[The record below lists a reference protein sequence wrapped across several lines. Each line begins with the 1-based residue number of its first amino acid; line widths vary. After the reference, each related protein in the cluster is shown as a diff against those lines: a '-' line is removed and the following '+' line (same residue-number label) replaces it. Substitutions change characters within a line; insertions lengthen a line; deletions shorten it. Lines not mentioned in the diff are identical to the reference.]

1 MGLLDRIFRTST
13 STPEPAEERSF
24 GNALAAA
31 RATQIFHHLELAANI
46 NSESALEVSV
56 VSACIQKISQTVAAL
71 DVDVYQVDG
80 LKQTRLDH
88 SLTPLLKR
96 SPSEN
101 LTAFDFLE
109 KFVSDAYLHGRGFAA
124 IQRTG
129 AGNVTRLQILD
140 AADMKEAELSDGRPA
155 YIHQGTG
162 DVYTEEELFT
172 LKAFRDRSPVDL
184 HKRSI
189 ALMKA
194 AETYASSFFQNGGNV
209 SGILKT
215 PHTLT
220 DEQFNR
226 LRETW
231 HGRYHGPEGAHRTAI
246 LENGTDFVK
255 VGSNPEAA
263 QLQQARKLQAEQ
275 IALSFGVPPAL
286 LGIDTNVTYNNTEEQ
301 ARHFALYTI
310 GPLVRRIEQEAALKL
325 LPERE
330 RGRVEVR
337 FNLSSLLR
345 ADAKTRGE
353 YFTRLAGAGIVS
365 INEAREA
372 LENLNPI
379 EGGDTHLVP
388 LNLAPLESIGQEP
401 EPAPEPLPE
410 PEPPT
415 APEPEENGDELP
427 D

>member
-1 MGLLDRIFRTST
+1 MGLLDRLLPTRRSAP
-13 STPEPAEERSF
+13 PEAEKRSF

-31 RATQIFHHLELAANI
+31 RATEIFHHLELAAGI
-46 NSESALEVSV
+46 NAESALEVSV

-71 DVDVYQVDG
+71 DVDVYSVDG
-80 LKQTRLDH
+80 LSQTRLDH
-88 SLTPLLKR
+88 TLTPLLKR
-96 SPSEN
+96 SPMEHV
-101 LTAFDFLE
+101 TAFDFLE
-109 KFVSDAYLHGRGFAA
+109 RFVSDAYLHGRGFAA
-124 IQRTG
+124 IRRAAGG
-129 AGNVTRLQILD
+129 AVIGLETLD
-140 AADMKEAELSDGRPA
+140 AGEMNEAELSDGREA
-155 YIHQGTG
+155 YIHEPTG
-162 DVYTEEELFT
+162 DVYTLEELFT
-172 LKAFRDRSPVDL
+172 LKAFRERSPVDL
-184 HKRSI
+184 HRRSI
-189 ALMKA
+189 SLMRA
-194 AETYASSFFQNGGNV
+194 AETYASQFFQTGGNV
-209 SGILKT
+209 SGVLKT

-231 HGRYHGPEGAHRTAI
+231 HNRYHGPEGAHRTAI

-255 VGSNPEAA
+255 VGSNPETA
-263 QLQQARKLQAEQ
+263 QLQQSRKHQAEQ

-330 RGRVEVR
+330 RGSVEVR

-388 LNLAPLESIGQEP
+388 LNLAPLDTMGE
-401 EPAPEPLPE
+401 APPPE
-410 PEPPT
+410 PEPT
-415 APEPEENGDELP
+415 PEPEPNADELP

>member
-1 MGLLDRIFRTST
+1 MGLFDRFLRTSEP
-13 STPEPAEERSF
+13 TPEPTEGRSF

-31 RATQIFHHLELAANI
+31 RATQIFHHLDLASNI

-71 DVDVYQVDG
+71 DVDVYGVDG

-88 SLTPLLKR
+88 GLTALLKR
-96 SPSEN
+96 SPFDN
-101 LTAFDFLE
+101 VTAFDFFE

-124 IQRTG
+124 IRRTG
-129 AGNVTRLQILD
+129 GGAVTALEILD
-140 AADMKEAELSDGRPA
+140 AKDMKEAELSDGSTA
-155 YIHQGTG
+155 YIHQETG
-162 DVYTEEELFT
+162 EVYTEEELFV

-184 HKRSI
+184 HRRSI
-189 ALMKA
+189 SLMKA
-194 AETYASSFFQNGGNV
+194 AETYASTFFQNGGNV
-209 SGILKT
+209 SGVLKT

-246 LENGTDFVK
+246 LENGTDFEK

-263 QLQQARKLQAEQ
+263 QLQQARKLQAEH

-310 GPLVRRIEQEAALKL
+310 GPLVRRIEQEAVLKL

-353 YFTRLAGAGIVS
+353 YFTRLAASGIVS

-388 LNLAPLESIGQEP
+388 LNLAPLNSLSGMTEE
-401 EPAPEPLPE
+401 APEEAPQTE
-410 PEPPT
+410 PD
-415 APEPEENGDELP
+415 GDELP
-427 D
+427 E

>member
-1 MGLLDRIFRTST
+1 MGLLDRIFRTAPPS
-13 STPEPAEERSF
+13 PEQEEGRSF

-31 RATQIFHHLELAANI
+31 RATQIFHHLELAASI
-46 NSESALEVSV
+46 NPESAMEVSV

-71 DVDVYQVDG
+71 DVDVYNVDG
-80 LKQTRLDH
+80 LSQTLISH
-88 SLTPLLKR
+88 ELTPILKR
-96 SPSEN
+96 SPDGTV
-101 LTAFDFLE
+101 TAFDFFE
-109 KFVSDAYLHGRGFAA
+109 RFISDAYLFGRGFAC
-124 IQRTG
+124 IKRTQG
-129 AGNVTRLQILD
+129 GRVDRLEYFD
-140 AADMKEAELSDGRPA
+140 ANDMKEAELSDGRGA
-155 YIHQGTG
+155 YIHQPTG
-162 DVYTEEELFT
+162 EVYTEDELFIV
-172 LKAFRDRSPVDL
+172 KAFRDRSPVDV

-189 ALMKA
+189 GLMKA

-220 DEQFNR
+220 DEQFGR

-255 VGSNPEAA
+255 VGTNPENA
-263 QLQQARKLQAEQ
+263 QLQEARKLQAEQ

-301 ARHFALYTI
+301 ARHFAQYTI

-330 RGRVEVR
+330 RGSVEVR

-379 EGGDTHLVP
+379 DGGDTHLVP
-388 LNLAPLESIGQEP
+388 LNLAPLDSLTQ
-401 EPAPEPLPE
+401 APEP
-410 PEPPT
+410 

>member
-1 MGLLDRIFRTST
+1 MGLFDRIFRTST
-13 STPEPAEERSF
+13 PSSESTEGRSY

-31 RATQIFHHLELAANI
+31 RATQIFHHLDLAANI
-46 NSESALEVSV
+46 NPANALEVSV

-71 DVDVYQVDG
+71 DVDVYGVDG
-80 LKQTRLDH
+80 LKQTRLEH

-96 SPSEN
+96 SPSST
-101 LTAFDFLE
+101 LTAFDFFE
-109 KFVSDAYLHGRGFAA
+109 RFVSDAYLYGRGFACIKTTA
-124 IQRTG
+124 SG
-129 AGNVTRLQILD
+129 AVIALEYLD
-140 AADMKEAELSDGRPA
+140 ASDMKEATLSDDRTA
-155 YIHQGTG
+155 YIHEPTG
-162 DVYTEEELFT
+162 DVYTDEELFIV
-172 LKAFRDRSPVDL
+172 KAFRGASPVDI
-184 HKRSI
+184 HQRSI

-209 SGILKT
+209 GGILKT

-220 DEQFNR
+220 DEQFSR

-255 VGSNPEAA
+255 VGTNPETA

-310 GPLVRRIEQEAALKL
+310 GPLVRRIEQEANLKL

-379 EGGDTHLVP
+379 EGGDRHLVP
-388 LNLAPLESIGQEP
+388 LNLAPLDTLGNDPEPMPEEEP
-401 EPAPEPLPE
+401 ETEP
-410 PEPPT
+410 
-415 APEPEENGDELP
+415 NGDKLSIEG
-427 D
+427 

>member
-1 MGLLDRIFRTST
+1 MGLFDRIFRTAQ
-13 STPEPAEERSF
+13 PQPDKAEGRSF

-31 RATQIFHHLELAANI
+31 RATQIFHHLELAASI
-46 NSESALEVSV
+46 NPENAMEVSV
-56 VSACIQKISQTVAAL
+56 VAACVQKISQTVAAL
-71 DVDVYQVDG
+71 DVDVYSVDG
-80 LKQTRLDH
+80 MSQTRLDH
-88 SLTPLLKR
+88 ELTYLLKR
-96 SPSEN
+96 SPDN
-101 LTAFDFLE
+101 AITAFDFRE

-124 IQRTG
+124 IHRTG
-129 AGNVTRLQILD
+129 GGRVDRLEILE
-140 AADMKEAELSDGRPA
+140 ANEMKEAELGDGRPA
-155 YIHQGTG
+155 FIYQLTG
-162 DVYTEEELFT
+162 DVYTEEELFVV
-172 LKAFRDRSPVDL
+172 KAFRDTSPVHL
-184 HKRSI
+184 HQRSI

-220 DEQFNR
+220 DEQFGR

-255 VGSNPEAA
+255 VGTNPESA
-263 QLQQARKLQAEQ
+263 QLSQARKLQAEQ

-301 ARHFALYTI
+301 ARHFAQYTI

-330 RGRVEVR
+330 RGAVEVR

-388 LNLAPLESIGQEP
+388 LNLAPLDSLGAEP
-401 EPAPEPLPE
+401 EPAPEPPAPEAPE
-410 PEPPT
+410 PEPN
-415 APEPEENGDELP
+415 ADELP

>member
-1 MGLLDRIFRTST
+1 MGLLDRLFRTA
-13 STPEPAEERSF
+13 TPEQNEPETRSF
-24 GNALAAA
+24 GDALAAA

-46 NSESALEVSV
+46 NAESALEVSV

-71 DVDVYQVDG
+71 DVDVYSVSG
-80 LKQTRLDH
+80 LQQTRLEH
-88 SLTPLLKR
+88 NLTPLLKR
-96 SPSEN
+96 SPEPN
-101 LTAFDFLE
+101 VTAFDFLE
-109 KFVSDAYLHGRGFAA
+109 RFVSDAYLHGRGFAVIERA
-124 IQRTG
+124 GGGQVTG
-129 AGNVTRLQILD
+129 LQILPAED
-140 AADMKEAELSDGRPA
+140 VKEATLNDGRAAFIFEP
-155 YIHQGTG
+155 TG
-162 DVYTEEELFT
+162 DVYTEEELFI
-172 LKAFRDRSPVDL
+172 LKAFRDRSPVEI

-189 ALMKA
+189 ALMRS

-209 SGILKT
+209 GGILKT

-255 VGSNPEAA
+255 VGTNPETA
-263 QLQQARKLQAEQ
+263 QLHQARKLQAEQ

-301 ARHFALYTI
+301 ARHFAQYTI

-388 LNLAPLESIGQEP
+388 LNLAPLDSIGATSEP
-401 EPAPEPLPE
+401 NPE
-410 PEPPT
+410 PE
-415 APEPEENGDELP
+415 ANADELP
-427 D
+427 E